1 MSTLQE
7 AQKHVKA
14 YFDANADSDDN
25 ITAEQHTELIST
37 IVDHDYSAK
46 TVRARL
52 RRKFT
57 RTSEMK
63 NATWRISRTMS
74 ASDLAYYMKQN
85 VKKTS

>member
-14 YFDANADSDDN
+14 FFDANADSDDN
-25 ITAEQHTELIST
+25 ISAEQHTELIST
-37 IVDHDYSAK
+37 ITERDYSAK

-63 NATWRISRTMS
+63 NATWRITRTMS
-74 ASDLAYYMKQN
+74 ASDLAYYIKRN
-85 VKKTS
+85 AKTS

>member
-1 MSTLQE
+1 MNTHQE

-14 YFDANADSDDN
+14 FFEANADADDN
-25 ITAEQHTELIST
+25 VSAEQLTEIIST
-37 IVDHDYSAK
+37 ITERDYSAK

-63 NATWRISRTMS
+63 NATWRITRTIA
-74 ASDLAYYMKQN
+74 ASELEYYMKRN
-85 VKKTS
+85 VKAS